1 MVTQAAKRKNQG
13 NVQIIDYAKKR
24 GVNKDKK
31 PKVEEE
37 EEVQEASMESKVKI
51 FSLLQ
56 KYTCVECK
64 IIVLLCDLLS
74 VLNGIYVIIIPR
86 VLIHPK
92 NVLRLIITQ

>member
-37 EEVQEASMESKVKI
+37 EEVQEASMESKVKFFPYCRNI
-51 FSLLQ
+51 LVWNV
-56 KYTCVECK
+56 K
-64 IIVLLCDLLS
+64 LS
-74 VLNGIYVIIIPR
+74 CYYVTYC
-86 VLIHPK
+86 LF
-92 NVLRLIITQ
+92 